1 MLRFLLLLSFALL
14 FQASQSSA
22 SPVVFDSV
30 GVETKKGKLF
40 VVHKVEPK
48 ETLYAL
54 SRKYKVPVPEIMD
67 ANTHLETGITIGQ
80 LVYIPRKDKAPAT
93 AAAGTRAPVANSP
106 MAPALPPAQVGR
118 TYTIDEQGQKLHL
131 VEPKQTLY
139 SLSRM
144 YGVRV
149 EEIQKWNNLASNEI
163 SVGSHLIV
171 GQNEKISKAA
181 IYIPEEDDAVPA
193 AKVSAGADPAV
204 ILSGLKADPVAEA
217 TGREEMKGELGRIGK
232 REEAEEMPSF
242 RSGETAGK
250 VIETGL
256 AEVIEQKGDVN
267 KYLALHKTAPVGTIL
282 QVKNIM
288 NGQTVYV
295 RVIGPLPPT
304 GTNEKVVVKI
314 SKKAYQKLAA
324 LDSRFRVE
332 LSYMP

>member
-1 MLRFLLLLSFALL
+1 MVRFFSLLSFALL
-14 FQASQSSA
+14 FQVHQSSA
-22 SPVVFDSV
+22 SSVVFDSV

-54 SRKYKVPVPEIMD
+54 SRKYSVTVPEIMD
-67 ANTHLETGITIGQ
+67 ANTNLEAGIAIGQ
-80 LVYIPRKDKAPAT
+80 LLYIPRQNKAT
-93 AAAGTRAPVANSP
+93 AAAAPGYQAPVTNVP
-106 MAPALPPAQVGR
+106 TTPALPSAQNSR
-118 TYTIDEQGQKLHL
+118 TYTIDEHGQKLHL

-144 YGVRV
+144 YSVTV
-149 EEIQKWNNLASNEI
+149 EDIRKWNDLPSNDI
-163 SVGSHLIV
+163 SIGTHLIV
-171 GQNEKISKAA
+171 GHNGKITKAA
-181 IYIPEEDDAVPA
+181 VYIPEEDDAVPA
-193 AKVSAGADPAV
+193 AKVSAGAEPVMAP
-204 ILSGLKADPVAEA
+204 GLKTDPVAEA
-217 TGREEMKGELGRIGK
+217 TGRDEGKVELAKVEK
-232 REEAEEMPSF
+232 REDAEDMPSF
-242 RSGETAGK
+242 RSGETVGK

-256 AEVIEQKGDVN
+256 AEVIDQKGEVN

-304 GTNEKVVVKI
+304 GANEKVVVKI

-324 LDSRFRVE
+324 LDNRFRVE